1 MSPKEA
7 KPEPPKAAPPA
18 PAPEAPA
25 QPDDKTRAELE
36 ELGETMNAMKKMSIQ
51 EIMRQDPKFIE
62 RAINGLDKMMSQLAQ
77 RKASAEKQI
86 ADDRREI
93 EGIDK
98 EIGMFHQK
106 LKTVSEHL
114 DGKKQERER
123 LGSEYE
129 ASSKAITSTVRDA
142 EALFSK
148 ARMLNR
154 RMARRAASDHLTTMR
169 GFTTTETTRE
179 YISAAPKNIGR
190 KGLHETTSKLKME
203 PPAPTPPPSGAPA
216 TGKVGIATAS
226 RERTL
231 GTRLTQ
237 RGQRGPLSKI
247 GIARLA
253 LLAGA
258 ASWAAAGCAN
268 QGMRRKSGLTA
279 GRRSL

>member
-1 MSPKEA
+1 
-7 KPEPPKAAPPA
+7 
-18 PAPEAPA
+18 
-25 QPDDKTRAELE
+25 
-36 ELGETMNAMKKMSIQ
+36 
-51 EIMRQDPKFIE
+51 
-62 RAINGLDKMMSQLAQ
+62 MSQLAQ

-106 LKTVSEHL
+106 LKTVSEVRAGPVGALAVEARTVCSQHEVGLSACFAAPGWQEAGEGATGVRVRGELQGHHQHRCDAARHL
-114 DGKKQERER
+114 
-123 LGSEYE
+123 L
-129 ASSKAITSTVRDA
+129 ASPVSRPASVRYRRSPPLPTSVSPRAPLAVRDA